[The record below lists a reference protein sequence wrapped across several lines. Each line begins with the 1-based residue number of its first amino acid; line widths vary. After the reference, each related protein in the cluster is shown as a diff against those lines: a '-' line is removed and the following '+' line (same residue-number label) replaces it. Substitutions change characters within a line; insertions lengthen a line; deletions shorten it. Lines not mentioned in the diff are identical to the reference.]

1 MPSGCFVALLCSP
14 LKFFCIFLL
23 GACSCS
29 FVHVFCSCSFVHVF
43 VPAFVLCFCL
53 TSVFLISFFCSCFSF
68 SSSCYIYSPPN
79 ICVPPPPAFP
89 PRLPQVT
96 DLDVFRQ
103 LVLNRLTA
111 DNGGRRGAQSASSS
125 SNSKSPSSSS
135 ATASTP
141 TSGRTPP
148 PPSPSSAIR
157 RSGIDSSGVPIGV
170 EGGVREG
177 ERGWGWQA
185 RQAQLAL
192 WIEETA
198 RG

>member
-1 MPSGCFVALLCSP
+1 MFFVRVRLFMFSFLLSFFVFVLLLCF
-14 LKFFCIFLL
+14 LFRFLFLFLVFLFLL
-23 GACSCS
+23 
-29 FVHVFCSCSFVHVF
+29 
-43 VPAFVLCFCL
+43 
-53 TSVFLISFFCSCFSF
+53 
-68 SSSCYIYSPPN
+68 YIYSPPN